1 MIKHAHASQVWVD
14 LSTDDDQVTLT
25 IQDNGTGFSREQP
38 GSNGIGL
45 AGLRERI
52 TIAGGALTISSTP
65 KRGTILSA
73 QFPWPSDVLAGE
85 VIMIRVLIAEDHLM
99 VRAGIRAL
107 LEKAGDIHVMGE
119 ASNGQEAIEMTEALK
134 PDVLIMDIMMPRM
147 NGIQA
152 AENIRE
158 MRLPTYIL
166 LLSMYSDEGF
176 VHQALQ
182 CGVKGYVLKSS
193 VSDELLWAVRAVA
206 SGKTYLSNP
215 ISEIVVESSIHPHTT
230 LQDGDPLSALSPREK
245 EILQLIAE
253 EHTSAEIGKMLFI
266 SEKTVEKHRT
276 KLMEKLN
283 VRNLAGLVRLAVKYH
298 LVDK

>member
-1 MIKHAHASQVWVD
+1 
-14 LSTDDDQVTLT
+14 
-25 IQDNGTGFSREQP
+25 
-38 GSNGIGL
+38 
-45 AGLRERI
+45 
-52 TIAGGALTISSTP
+52 
-65 KRGTILSA
+65 KRG
-73 QFPWPSDVLAGE
+73 E
-85 VIMIRVLIAEDHLM
+85 MIRVLIAEDHLM

-119 ASNGQEAIEMTEALK
+119 ASNGQEAIELTEALK

-152 AENIRE
+152 AENLRE
-158 MRLPTYIL
+158 MKLPTHIL

-182 CGVKGYVLKSS
+182 YGVKGYVLKSS
-193 VSDELLWAVRAVA
+193 VSDELLHAVRIVA
-206 SGKTYLSNP
+206 GGKTYFSGP
-215 ISEIVVESSIHPHTT
+215 ISEIVAESNANPRSNLP
-230 LQDGDPLSALSPREK
+230 DSDPLSGLSPREK

-253 EHTSAEIGKMLFI
+253 EYTSAEIGKMLFI
-266 SEKTVEKHRT
+266 AEKTVEKHRT

-298 LVDK
+298 LVDRDA

>member
-1 MIKHAHASQVWVD
+1 
-14 LSTDDDQVTLT
+14 
-25 IQDNGTGFSREQP
+25 
-38 GSNGIGL
+38 
-45 AGLRERI
+45 
-52 TIAGGALTISSTP
+52 
-65 KRGTILSA
+65 
-73 QFPWPSDVLAGE
+73 
-85 VIMIRVLIAEDHLM
+85 M

-119 ASNGQEAIEMTEALK
+119 ASNGQEAIEMAEQLR

-152 AENIRE
+152 SENIQE
-158 MRLPTYIL
+158 LKLPTYVL
-166 LLSMYSDEGF
+166 LLSMYSDAGF

-206 SGKTYLSNP
+206 SGKTFLSSP
-215 ISEIVVESSIHPHTT
+215 VSEIVVESAINPHTS
-230 LQDGDPLSALSPREK
+230 LQDSQPLSNLSPREK

-253 EHTSAEIGKMLFI
+253 EYTSAEIGKLLFI
-266 SEKTVEKHRT
+266 SEKTVEKHRGR
-276 KLMEKLN
+276 LMEKLN

-298 LVDK
+298 LVDKDA

>member
-1 MIKHAHASQVWVD
+1 
-14 LSTDDDQVTLT
+14 
-25 IQDNGTGFSREQP
+25 
-38 GSNGIGL
+38 
-45 AGLRERI
+45 
-52 TIAGGALTISSTP
+52 
-65 KRGTILSA
+65 
-73 QFPWPSDVLAGE
+73 
-85 VIMIRVLIAEDHLM
+85 MIRVLIAEDHLM

-119 ASNGQEAIEMTEALK
+119 ASNGQEAIEMTESLK
-134 PDVLIMDIMMPRM
+134 PDVLIMDIMMPRL

-158 MRLPTYIL
+158 MRLPTFIL

-206 SGKTYLSNP
+206 SGKTYLSKL
-215 ISEIVVESSIHPHTT
+215 ISEIIVESTINPHSA
-230 LQDGDPLSALSPREK
+230 LQDGDPLSNLSPREK

-298 LVDK
+298 LVDRDA

>member
-1 MIKHAHASQVWVD
+1 MIH
-14 LSTDDDQVTLT
+14 
-25 IQDNGTGFSREQP
+25 
-38 GSNGIGL
+38 
-45 AGLRERI
+45 
-52 TIAGGALTISSTP
+52 
-65 KRGTILSA
+65 
-73 QFPWPSDVLAGE
+73 
-85 VIMIRVLIAEDHLM
+85 VLIAEDHLM

-119 ASNGQEAIEMTEALK
+119 ASNGHEAIELTEALK

-152 AENIRE
+152 AENIRD
-158 MRLPTYIL
+158 MKLPTHIL

-182 CGVKGYVLKSS
+182 YGVRGYVLKSS
-193 VSDELLWAVRAVA
+193 VSDELIWAVRAVA
-206 SGKTYLSNP
+206 GGKTYFSNP
-215 ISEIVVESSIHPHTT
+215 ISEIVG
-230 LQDGDPLSALSPREK
+230 DGTISQYTSLPNSDPLASLSPREK

-253 EHTSAEIGKMLFI
+253 EYTSAEIGNMLFI
-266 SEKTVEKHRT
+266 TEKTVEKHRM

-298 LVDK
+298 LVDKDI

>member
-1 MIKHAHASQVWVD
+1 
-14 LSTDDDQVTLT
+14 
-25 IQDNGTGFSREQP
+25 
-38 GSNGIGL
+38 
-45 AGLRERI
+45 
-52 TIAGGALTISSTP
+52 
-65 KRGTILSA
+65 
-73 QFPWPSDVLAGE
+73 
-85 VIMIRVLIAEDHLM
+85 MIRVLIAEDHLM

-107 LEKAGDIHVMGE
+107 LEKAGDIHVLGE

-134 PDVLIMDIMMPRM
+134 PDVLIMDIMMPRL

-152 AENIRE
+152 AENIHE
-158 MRLPTYIL
+158 MKLPTHIL

-182 CGVKGYVLKSS
+182 NGVKGYVLKSS

-215 ISEIVVESSIHPHTT
+215 ISEIVVEGVINPHSA
-230 LQDGDPLSALSPREK
+230 LQNGDPLSILSPREK

-276 KLMEKLN
+276 RLMEKLN

-298 LVDK
+298 LVDKDA

>member
-1 MIKHAHASQVWVD
+1 
-14 LSTDDDQVTLT
+14 
-25 IQDNGTGFSREQP
+25 
-38 GSNGIGL
+38 
-45 AGLRERI
+45 
-52 TIAGGALTISSTP
+52 
-65 KRGTILSA
+65 
-73 QFPWPSDVLAGE
+73 
-85 VIMIRVLIAEDHLM
+85 MIRVLIAEDHLM

-107 LEKAGDIHVMGE
+107 LEKAGDIHVLGE

-152 AENIRE
+152 AQNIHE
-158 MRLPTYIL
+158 MKLPTNIL
-166 LLSMYSDEGF
+166 LLSMYTDEGF

-182 CGVKGYVLKSS
+182 HGVKGYVLKSS

-206 SGKTYLSNP
+206 GGKTYLSNP
-215 ISEIVVESSIHPHTT
+215 ISEIVVESATHPHSV
-230 LQDGDPLSALSPREK
+230 LQNGDPLSNLSPREK

-253 EHTSAEIGKMLFI
+253 EHTSAEIAKLLFI

-276 KLMEKLN
+276 RLMEKLN

-298 LVDK
+298 LVDRNA

>member
-1 MIKHAHASQVWVD
+1 
-14 LSTDDDQVTLT
+14 
-25 IQDNGTGFSREQP
+25 
-38 GSNGIGL
+38 
-45 AGLRERI
+45 
-52 TIAGGALTISSTP
+52 
-65 KRGTILSA
+65 
-73 QFPWPSDVLAGE
+73 
-85 VIMIRVLIAEDHLM
+85 MIRVLIAEDHLM

-107 LEKAGDIHVMGE
+107 LEKAGDIYVLGE
-119 ASNGQEAIEMTEALK
+119 ASNGQEAIEMAEQFK
-134 PDVLIMDIMMPRM
+134 PDVLIMDIMMPRL

-152 AENIRE
+152 AENVRNLK
-158 MRLPTYIL
+158 LPTQIR

-182 CGVKGYVLKSS
+182 WGVKGYVLKSS
-193 VSDELLWAVRAVA
+193 ISDELLWAVRAVA

-215 ISEIVVESSIHPHTT
+215 IAEIVVEGATHPYSA
-230 LQDGDPLSALSPREK
+230 LQDGDPLSNLSPREK

-298 LVDK
+298 LVDRDA

>member
-1 MIKHAHASQVWVD
+1 
-14 LSTDDDQVTLT
+14 
-25 IQDNGTGFSREQP
+25 
-38 GSNGIGL
+38 
-45 AGLRERI
+45 
-52 TIAGGALTISSTP
+52 
-65 KRGTILSA
+65 
-73 QFPWPSDVLAGE
+73 
-85 VIMIRVLIAEDHLM
+85 MIRVLIAEDHLM

-107 LEKAGDIHVMGE
+107 LEKAGDIYVMGE

-152 AENIRE
+152 AENLRD
-158 MRLPTYIL
+158 MKLPTRIL

-182 CGVKGYVLKSS
+182 YGVKGYVLKSS

-206 SGKTYLSNP
+206 SGKTYLSSP
-215 ISEIVVESSIHPHTT
+215 VSEIVGESAIHPHSA
-230 LQDGDPLSALSPREK
+230 QPDGDPLSNLSPREK

-298 LVDK
+298 LVDRDA